1 MQRLDSSARG
11 VFIIAATPFAEDGRL
26 DLAAT
31 DRLIEFYLE
40 KGVHGMTILGVM
52 GEAPKL
58 TDAEA
63 KAFARHVLGR
73 VAGRVPVVV
82 GVSAPGFAAMRSL
95 TQAVMGD
102 GAAGVMVQP
111 PASSAKGD
119 DAVLGYCRK
128 VAETLGE
135 AVPWVL
141 QDFPLL
147 ASVPMSAGLIRRVMD
162 GCPNAVMLKHED
174 WPGLDKLAA
183 VRAAEADGARRVSI
197 LTGNG
202 GVFLPFELE
211 RGADGAMTGF
221 AYPEMLVEVCRLCA
235 LGEREAM
242 LDLFDCYLPLVRYE
256 QQPGLGLAARKYVL
270 WRRGA
275 LACPATRD
283 PAPRLTEASRA
294 ELDWLMRRLDNALD
308 HQRKE
313 SVA

>member
-1 MQRLDSSARG
+1 MPRLDTSARG
-11 VFIIAATPFAEDGRL
+11 VFIIAATPFTEDGRL

-58 TDAEA
+58 TDEEA
-63 KAFARHVLGR
+63 KTFARHVLGR

-95 TQAVMGD
+95 TLAVMDD

-111 PASSAKGD
+111 PASSARGD

-128 VAETLGE
+128 AAETLG
-135 AVPWVL
+135 AATPWVL

-147 ASVPMSAGLIRRVMD
+147 ASVPMSAGLIRRIMD
-162 GCPNAVMLKHED
+162 DCPNAVMLKHED

-183 VRAAEADGARRVSI
+183 VRAAEADGARRISI

-221 AYPEMLVEVCRLCA
+221 AYPEMLVEVCRLFA
-235 LGEREAM
+235 QGEREAM

-256 QQPGLGLAARKYVL
+256 QQPGLGLAARKYLL

-283 PAPRLTEASRA
+283 PAPKLTAASRA
-294 ELDWLMRRLDNALD
+294 ELDWLMRRLDDALD